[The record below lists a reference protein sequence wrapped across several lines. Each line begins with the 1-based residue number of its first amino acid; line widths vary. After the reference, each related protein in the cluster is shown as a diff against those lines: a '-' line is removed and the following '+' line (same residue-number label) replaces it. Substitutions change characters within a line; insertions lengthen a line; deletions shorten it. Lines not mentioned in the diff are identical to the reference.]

1 MFSGL
6 VFAMGRKVCLS
17 IGVAS
22 VKTVGNG
29 SPTFG
34 YLDGARVSAEAIG
47 QWALNSDFGA
57 DNVRILVDAPGKG
70 LTDAH
75 LKQAVEELFPTGAD
89 PVDHMIL
96 AFCGHGLTDEQIG
109 SVSWLMTDAFEN
121 KYRIKADAFYNEL
134 LLYGIDRLTVIS
146 DACREAPPNVE
157 MMRWDARRAIA
168 VHGEPADI
176 PKTDLLMSSQDGKL
190 SYMVSEAASAN
201 PGKCLFSGVAI
212 DVLWGLE
219 PEAITDGQISV
230 AGFGS
235 FVRKRTRERAR
246 DYHLDLTPQ
255 VSIDA
260 EPRILYDADHPP
272 DGPPPDLPWPT
283 VGVVTTLGVTSA
295 PAASIRKSAARSI
308 VKSTTFQRAST
319 RWSNKAMDVVM
330 KGLEGAVPFIG
341 PLETAAREA
350 IALNSLMR
358 SAKNKRVSTDSHE
371 AQIEQRIDQM
381 AAAVRQ
387 NQRKEEATRMR
398 RSLAQVDTESPDA
411 NLHVMDPHARI
422 WAKKGPVPPTNQ
434 TRARAGFMLTGST
447 SGEPVMIE
455 FKDGKFAPFVP
466 YTNSV
471 AAVRRDED
479 GHVFQVYGS
488 RNAPTAFQ
496 MTLDLIS
503 RYSEGEIS
511 PNDVQSEAAKVRF
524 GKSAD
529 PTRGALCAYLYQVLA
544 DTASIRRTAYFFA
557 RSSQP
562 VPYDLVLLGDMPVF
576 VESDG
581 GLRVDIPEVAQ
592 RRDHRKSDLPGY
604 VTQHTPATSGR
615 VGGRCP
621 WIGLGWDYVG
631 LVRDQ
636 ANPLVRGLKQIA
648 PNVPRIGFTTLEPE
662 DGLTLASKWKLR
674 SDSQ

>member
-1 MFSGL
+1 
-6 VFAMGRKVCLS
+6 MGRKVCLS

-22 VKTVGNG
+22 VKTVEDG
-29 SPTFG
+29 SPKFG

-47 QWALNSDFGA
+47 QWALNSDFGT
-57 DNVRILVDAPGKG
+57 DNVRTIMDTPGQG

-75 LKQAVEELFPTGAD
+75 VKQAVEELFPAGAE

-134 LLYGIDRLTVIS
+134 LNYGIDRLTVIS

-168 VHGEPADI
+168 VHGQRADI

-190 SYMVSEAASAN
+190 SYMVSEQASAN

-219 PEAITDGQISV
+219 PDAITDGEISV

-235 FVRKRTRERAR
+235 TVRKRTRERAL

-255 VSIDA
+255 VSIDP
-260 EPRILYDADHPP
+260 EPGVLYDADNPP
-272 DGPPPDLPWPT
+272 DGPPPDLPWPAA
-283 VGVVTTLGVTSA
+283 GVVTTLGATSP
-295 PAASIRKSAARSI
+295 PAASIRQSVAQKIAKSP
-308 VKSTTFQRAST
+308 TFKRVSS
-319 RWSNKAMDVVM
+319 RWSDRAMDIVL
-330 KGLEGAVPFIG
+330 KGLEGAIPGIG
-341 PLETAAREA
+341 PLEMAAREV
-350 IALNSLMR
+350 IALNVKMPSSR
-358 SAKNKRVSTDSHE
+358 TKPAATEEHE

-381 AAAVRQ
+381 AIAARQ
-387 NQRKEEATRMR
+387 KQRKEEATRMR
-398 RSLAQVDTESPDA
+398 RSLAQVNTARRDE
-411 NLHVMDPHARI
+411 NLHVMDQKARI
-422 WAKKGPVPPTNQ
+422 LSADGGNDPTSQ
-434 TRARAGFMLTGST
+434 TRARASFMLE
-447 SGEPVMIE
+447 GESDGASVLIE
-455 FKDGKFAPFVP
+455 FEDGTFTPFVP
-466 YTNSV
+466 YQDTV
-471 AAVRRDED
+471 AAVRRDDD

-488 RNAPTAFQ
+488 RDAPAAFQ
-496 MTLDLIS
+496 TTLDLIS

-511 PNDVQSEAAKVRF
+511 PNDVQAEAAKIRF
-524 GKSAD
+524 DKGGD

-557 RSSQP
+557 FNSQP
-562 VPYDLVLLGDMPVF
+562 VPYDLVLVGDMPVT
-576 VESDG
+576 EEKDG
-581 GLRVDIPEVAQ
+581 RLRVDIPEVAE
-592 RRDHRKSDLPGY
+592 RRDHETTDLPFY
-604 VTQHTPATSGR
+604 ATQHTPAISGY

-631 LVRDQ
+631 LARDHAQ
-636 ANPLVRGLKQIA
+636 PLVAGLKEIA
-648 PNVPRIGFTTLEPE
+648 PNVPRIGFTRFEPE
-662 DGLTLASKWKLR
+662 DGLYLASKWNLR
-674 SDSQ
+674 SISQRFL